1 MTNRDYIMATLAPLG
16 IQEEV
21 IAPALGDIDL
31 GADYVAGD
39 KVVGKALCS
48 ALELAMF
55 APKTKSVSESGFSIS
70 YDYADLV
77 KMYRLLCSMYEVTPN
92 EELLAM
98 SGISSITDK
107 TSIW

>member
-1 MTNRDYIMATLAPLG
+1 MRGRGSQMASPTL
-16 IQEEV
+16 
-21 IAPALGDIDL
+21 
-31 GADYVAGD
+31 
-39 KVVGKALCS
+39 
-48 ALELAMF
+48 
-55 APKTKSVSESGFSIS
+55 SVSESGFSIS

-77 KMYRLLCSMYEVTPN
+77 KMYRLLCSMYDVAPN